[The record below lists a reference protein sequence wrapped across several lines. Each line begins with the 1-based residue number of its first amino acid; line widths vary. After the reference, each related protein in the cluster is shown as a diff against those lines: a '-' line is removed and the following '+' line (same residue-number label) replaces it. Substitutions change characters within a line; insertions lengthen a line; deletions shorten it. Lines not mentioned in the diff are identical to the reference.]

1 MIEKKLDTLESAGL
15 ESSATKDQV
24 VDLDQ
29 EKENQ
34 DDWDDDDG
42 FEALVKHQE
51 IPSRE
56 STGSAKSL
64 KDILTPSPHRQKK
77 DPPESPGQLKMDHFY
92 DKTPVKS
99 SKKRPLE
106 DATPPPPP
114 KSSQP
119 RIVKLTSGVLID
131 LDDFEDDI

>member
-1 MIEKKLDTLESAGL
+1 MTKKLL
-15 ESSATKDQV
+15 QF

-34 DDWDDDDG
+34 KDWDDDEG
-42 FEALVKHQE
+42 FEALAKHHQAKPVKE
-51 IPSRE
+51 I
-56 STGSAKSL
+56 L
-64 KDILTPSPHRQKK
+64 KPRRQKK
-77 DPPESPGQLKMDHFY
+77 KDPAEEPGQLKIDFFY

-106 DATPPPPP
+106 DATPLPPQPP

-119 RIVKLTSGVLID
+119 RIVKLTTDVFIN